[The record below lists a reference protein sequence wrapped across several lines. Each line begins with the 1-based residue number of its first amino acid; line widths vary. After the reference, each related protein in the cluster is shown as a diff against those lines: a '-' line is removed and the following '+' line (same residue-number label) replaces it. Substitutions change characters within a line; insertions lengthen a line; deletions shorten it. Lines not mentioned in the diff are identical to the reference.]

1 MFLLLMKPAGDFEGV
16 GELDKLFFI
25 LALVIDTMRD
35 SGGVIFLKEEFNSTN
50 GQPKLFLAS
59 QT

>member
-1 MFLLLMKPAGDFEGV
+1 MKPAGDFEGV

-50 GQPKLFLAS
+50 CQPKLFLAS